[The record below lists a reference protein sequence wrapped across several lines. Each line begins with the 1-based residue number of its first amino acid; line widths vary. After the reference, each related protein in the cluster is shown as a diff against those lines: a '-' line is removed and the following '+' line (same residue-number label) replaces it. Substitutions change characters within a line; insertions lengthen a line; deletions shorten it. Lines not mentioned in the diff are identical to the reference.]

1 VHGDLDDALDRH
13 DGHCAHVVYHCHN
26 GARVLVPL
34 RVLTNDQSQAISKNL
49 SRER

>member
-1 VHGDLDDALDRH
+1 
-13 DGHCAHVVYHCHN
+13 VVYHHHN
-26 GARVLVPL
+26 GARVPVPL